1 MHAFP
6 ADHHSVKQSFC
17 CRNLLG
23 IELARFSDQ
32 RQRIPARGIVEQHKI
47 GFPDYDSQINIS
59 CSSLIDHFATAGP
72 A

>member
-1 MHAFP
+1 
-6 ADHHSVKQSFC
+6 
-17 CRNLLG
+17 LLG